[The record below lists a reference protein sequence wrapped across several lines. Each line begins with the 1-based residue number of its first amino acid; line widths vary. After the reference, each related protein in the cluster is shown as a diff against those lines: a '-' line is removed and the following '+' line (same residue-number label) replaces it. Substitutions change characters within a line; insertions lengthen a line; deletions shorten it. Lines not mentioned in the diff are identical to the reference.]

1 MNKKTLVT
9 AVASVIAFILL
20 TINTIFNTDLQI
32 PAEVVESLAVLIAT
46 GIMWFISHYYNQ
58 DYSAIANKMT
68 PIMRKIKKLE
78 KEGDLTLIDAIEN
91 LIDEWSEDND
101 SEQ

>member
-20 TINTIFNTDLQI
+20 TINTIFNTDFQI
-32 PAEVVESLAVLIAT
+32 PVDVVESMSILIAT

-68 PIMRKIKKLE
+68 PIMRKIKKME
-78 KEGDLTLIDAIEN
+78 KEGDLSLIDAIEN